1 MSSGKV
7 LLGVLAGLAGG
18 ALLGILLAPAKG
30 SDTRKKYI
38 KMGTDFTDELKNKF
52 NEFVEDV
59 SDKYDE
65 AKSGVSEFARKAHKT
80 SEKIEKEVNNF

>member
-52 NEFVEDV
+52 NETVDDI
-59 SDKYDE
+59 SDKYNE
-65 AKSGVSEFARKAHKT
+65 VRSGASEFARKAHK
-80 SEKIEKEVNNF
+80 

>member
-38 KMGTDFTDELKNKF
+38 KMGSDFTDELKNKF

-65 AKSGVSEFARKAHKT
+65 ARGGVSEFARKAHAT
-80 SEKIEKEVNNF
+80 AEKAKKEVNSL

>member
-18 ALLGILLAPAKG
+18 ALLGILLAPSKG
-30 SDTRKKYI
+30 SDTRKKYV
-38 KMGTDFTDELKNKF
+38 KMGTDFKDELKNKY
-52 NEFVEDV
+52 NGFVEDV

-65 AKSGVSEFARKAHKT
+65 ARSGVSEFARKAHTT
-80 SEKIEKEVNNF
+80 SEKIKKEARNF

>member
-1 MSSGKV
+1 MRSGKV

-30 SDTRKKYI
+30 KDTRKKYK

-52 NEFVEDV
+52 NGFVEDV

-65 AKSGVSEFARKAHKT
+65 ARSGVSEFARKAQAT
-80 SEKIEKEVNNF
+80 SEKIKQEANNF